1 MSKIED
7 MLKRLC
13 PNGVE
18 RVSLQDCCDAIFS
31 GGTPLTS
38 HKEYYDGNIAWIRS
52 GEIDFNRIYEA
63 DRNITIEGLGNSSAK
78 IIRPKS
84 VVMAM
89 TGATVA
95 KVATIEAE
103 VSANQSVCALEPK
116 ECLNYRYLFFY
127 LVDNYHQL
135 KSRAQGALTSLNLQ
149 RIKKIEIPL
158 PPLTIQREI
167 VSVLDSFTT
176 LIYKMKHE
184 VELRKKQME
193 YYREKLIC
201 EQNYPLKA
209 IGEIGDIDRG
219 SGLQKKDFT
228 ESGIGC
234 IHYGQ
239 IYTCLNSFCD
249 KTLTFVM
256 PKLAERLT
264 KVHHGDLVIAC
275 TSENIED
282 VCKSVVWLGEEDIV
296 TGGHACVLRHK
307 ESPKYISYCFQT
319 LVFASQKTQFAYG
332 VKVIDIKTD
341 NIKKIEI
348 PIPSISTQ
356 RSIVSTLDTF
366 ELYISKLERLITLRE
381 KQYAYYREKLL
392 TFE

>member
-1 MSKIED
+1 MNEIEKI
-7 MLKRLC
+7 LKKIGSNKVDWVKLGDVCTFTRGKPLSSSDTI
-13 PNGVE
+13 PGDVP
-18 RVSLQDCCDAIFS
+18 VVS
-31 GGTPLTS
+31 GGQKPS
-38 HKEYYDGNIAWIRS
+38 FYH
-52 GEIDFNRIYEA
+52 NRPNRV
-63 DRNITIEGLGNSSAK
+63 RNTI
-78 IIRPKS
+78 
-84 VVMAM
+84 
-89 TGATVA
+89 TVA
-95 KVATIEAE
+95 GSGASAGF
-103 VSANQSVCALEPK
+103 VS
-116 ECLNYRYLFFY
+116 YW
-127 LVDNYHQL
+127 
-135 KSRAQGALTSLNLQ
+135 
-149 RIKKIEIPL
+149 EIPIWVADAFTVD
-158 PPLTIQREI
+158 PYEKLTLKYVYYFLKNNQEKIYRLQKGAGVPHVHGNDIAGIKIPVPRVPIQNWI
-167 VSVLDSFTT
+167 VLILDSFTT
-176 LIYKMKHE
+176 LIDKMKQE
-184 VELRKKQME
+184 VVLRKKQME

-209 IGEIGDIDRG
+209 IGKIGEIDRG

-239 IYTCLNSFCD
+239 IYTRLNSFCD
-249 KTLTFVM
+249 KTLTFVT

-264 KVHHGDLVIAC
+264 KVHPGDLVIAC

-307 ESPKYISYCFQT
+307 ENPKYISYCFQT
-319 LVFASQKTQFAYG
+319 AAFALQKAQFAYG
-332 VKVIDIKTD
+332 AKVIDIKTD

-348 PIPSISTQ
+348 PVPSPSTQ

-366 ELYISKLERLITLRE
+366 EQYISKLERLITLRE

>member
-1 MSKIED
+1 MSKIDYKKLHEIVKTVTAPVKIKTENYQLSGKYPIID
-7 MLKRLC
+7 QGKGFIAGYTDNKDALLPFGEYILYGDHTLTVKYI
-13 PNGVE
+13 NG
-18 RVSLQDCCDAIFS
+18 SF
-31 GGTPLTS
+31 
-38 HKEYYDGNIAWIRS
+38 
-52 GEIDFNRIYEA
+52 
-63 DRNITIEGLGNSSAK
+63 
-78 IIRPKS
+78 
-84 VVMAM
+84 
-89 TGATVA
+89 
-95 KVATIEAE
+95 
-103 VSANQSVCALEPK
+103 
-116 ECLNYRYLFFY
+116 
-127 LVDNYHQL
+127 
-135 KSRAQGALTSLNLQ
+135 AQGADGLKILICKEGIVKYIYYALCAFNINSAEYKRHWSQ
-149 RIKKIEIPL
+149 AKQIEIPIPDL
-158 PPLTIQREI
+158 SIQREI
-167 VSVLDSFTT
+167 VSVLDSFTM
-176 LIYKMKHE
+176 LIDKMKQE
-184 VELRKKQME
+184 VELRKKQIE

-239 IYTCLNSFCD
+239 IYTRLNSFCD

-319 LVFASQKTQFAYG
+319 LVFASQKAQFAYG
-332 VKVIDIKTD
+332 TKVIDMKTD
-341 NIKKIEI
+341 KIKKIEI

-356 RSIVSTLDTF
+356 RSIVSTLDPF
-366 ELYISKLERLITLRE
+366 EQYISKLERLITLRE